1 MNLLFD
7 LDGTLTDP
15 ELGITRSIQYA
26 LHKLGRSEQPPRE
39 ALRRYI
45 GPPLRRSFAELLDTR
60 DESRLDAAMAAYRQR
75 FADIGIFENAV
86 YPEVPGGLATLCE
99 GGHRLWV
106 ATAKPEVYA
115 RRIIDHFNLAPM
127 FQRIYGSEL
136 SGENSEKSDLISS
149 ILDRERLKLAT
160 VFVIGDRGQDIL
172 AGRANGTRTIGV
184 LWGYGTEEE
193 IRGAQPDLAVNSMAA
208 LIAGVE
214 AFRNG
219 GR

>member
-26 LHKLGRSEQPPRE
+26 LHKLGCAEQPPRE

-45 GPPLRRSFAELLDTR
+45 GPPLRRSFAELLETEDG
-60 DESRLDAAMAAYRQR
+60 SILDAAIAAYRER
-75 FADIGIFENAV
+75 FSDIGIFENEV
-86 YPEVPGGLATLCE
+86 YPDVPGGLARLGE
-99 GGHRLWV
+99 QGHRLWV
-106 ATAKPEVYA
+106 ATVKPEVYA
-115 RRIIDHFNLAPM
+115 RRIVDHFNLTSL

-136 SGENSEKSDLISS
+136 NGENSEKSDLVSY
-149 ILDRERLKLAT
+149 ILAHERLRPAT

-172 AGRANGTRTIGV
+172 AGRANGLRTIGV
-184 LWGYGTEEE
+184 LWGYGSENE
-193 IRGAQPDLAVNSMAA
+193 IRSAQPDLAVDSMAA
-208 LIAGVE
+208 LLAGVE
-214 AFRNG
+214 AFQHG